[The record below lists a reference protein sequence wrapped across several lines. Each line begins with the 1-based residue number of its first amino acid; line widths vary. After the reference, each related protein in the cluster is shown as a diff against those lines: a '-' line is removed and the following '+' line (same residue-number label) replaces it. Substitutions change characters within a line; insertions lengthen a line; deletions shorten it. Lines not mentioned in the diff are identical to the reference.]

1 MHFRHLF
8 CIFVIRKLFMLSNL
22 FGSKARAKILK
33 IFLLNPEEKYYIRQ
47 LSRDLKLQVNSVRRE
62 LENLEKFGILISGAV
77 IKRGE
82 GNAGSR
88 AQDGKLS
95 SSKMTGRIS
104 VIKNIKNISEKHEK
118 KYFKANANF
127 ILFKEVKSLIIKAQV
142 LYGEDFFNKLKKAG
156 NIKLLVLTG
165 KFVDEPLS
173 PVDLLI
179 VGRANRTKLSR
190 LIRELEKELG
200 REVNFTLMS
209 LREFKYRRD
218 ITDVFLYSILEGK
231 KIIAVDEI
239 GVII

>member
-1 MHFRHLF
+1 
-8 CIFVIRKLFMLSNL
+8 MLSNL
-22 FGSKARAKILK
+22 FGSKARVKILK

-47 LSRDLKLQVNSVRRE
+47 LARNLKLQVNSVRRE

-77 IKRGE
+77 IKKGE
-82 GNAGSR
+82 ETTGRQAK
-88 AQDGKLS
+88 DGKLS

-104 VIKNIKNISEKHEK
+104 VIKNIQEKHEK
-118 KYFKANANF
+118 KYYKANTNF
-127 ILFKEVKSLIIKAQV
+127 ILFKEIKSLIIKAQV

-156 NIKLLVLTG
+156 NIKLLILTG
-165 KFVDEPLS
+165 KFVDEPSS

-179 VGRANRTKLSR
+179 VGRANRAKLSR
-190 LIRELEKELG
+190 LIKELEKELG

-239 GVII
+239 GVIM

>member
-1 MHFRHLF
+1 
-8 CIFVIRKLFMLSNL
+8 MLSNL
-22 FGSKARAKILK
+22 FGSKARVKILK
-33 IFLLNPEEKYYIRQ
+33 IFLLNSEEKYYIRQ
-47 LSRDLKLQVNSVRRE
+47 LARDLKLQVNSVRRE

-82 GNAGSR
+82 GTAESL
-88 AQDGKLS
+88 AQGGKLS

-104 VIKNIKNISEKHEK
+104 VIKNISEKHEK
-118 KYFKANANF
+118 KYYKANTNF

-179 VGRANRTKLSR
+179 VGRASRTKLSR
-190 LIRELEKELG
+190 LIKELEKELG

-218 ITDVFLYSILEGK
+218 ITDVFLYGILEGK

>member
-1 MHFRHLF
+1 
-8 CIFVIRKLFMLSNL
+8 MLSNL
-22 FGSKARAKILK
+22 FGSKARVKILK

-47 LSRDLKLQVNSVRRE
+47 LARALKLQVNSVRRE

-82 GNAGSR
+82 GTQGSQTR
-88 AQDGKLS
+88 DGKLS

-104 VIKNIKNISEKHEK
+104 VIKKIQEKHEK
-118 KYFKANANF
+118 KYYKANTNF
-127 ILFKEVKSLIIKAQV
+127 ILFKEIKSLIIKAQV

-165 KFVDEPLS
+165 KFVDEPSS

-190 LIRELEKELG
+190 LIKELEKELG
-200 REVNFTLMS
+200 REVNFALMS
-209 LREFKYRRD
+209 SREFKYRRD
-218 ITDVFLYSILEGK
+218 ITDVFLYNILEGK

-239 GVII
+239 GVIM